1 MFSFQE
7 DVLSPVR
14 IKVIGVGGAGCNA
27 VNTMITSGLARVDF
41 ISANTD
47 LQALDRS
54 RAAYKVQLGPERTR
68 GLGAGAR
75 PEIGKESALESKDQI
90 RECLEGADMVFVT
103 AGMGGGT
110 GTGAAPI
117 VASIARELGILTVGV
132 VTKPF
137 SYEGHRR
144 MSHADEGIRDLRRHV
159 DTLLVIPNQRLLGIV
174 DKATPL
180 LEAFKVADDVLRQAI
195 QGIADV
201 ITTTGHVNV
210 DFADVRTVM
219 SHTGRAV
226 MGMGVSRGTNRAIEA
241 AQKAIC
247 SPLLEEG
254 SVEGARGV
262 LLNITGGPNMSLHE
276 IEEAASIIQQTADP
290 EANIIVGQVINPDM
304 GDDLVVTV
312 IATGFEREES
322 PSSQYRTE
330 LVLRWQ
336 RGRTRISIAPRTC
349 GGRESR
355 MTPWYGWRWLRTMN
369 GMCRRFF
376 VNRRTNHR
384 DAVGHGC
391 IGYYCT
397 GVRFCT
403 RRSAAFFRH
412 ARSCRNGDSRCWSAG
427 PGRRRARARMAVVR
441 ETSAWD

>member
-7 DVLSPVR
+7 DMLLPVR
-14 IKVIGVGGAGCNA
+14 IKVIGIGGAGCNA
-27 VNTMITSGLARVDF
+27 VNTMIASGLARVDF
-41 ISANTD
+41 IAANTD

-54 RAAYKVQLGPERTR
+54 LAPYKIQLGPERTR
-68 GLGAGAR
+68 GLGAGAK
-75 PEIGKESALESKDQI
+75 PEIGKEAALESKDHV
-90 RECLEGADMVFVT
+90 RECLEGADMAFVT

-117 VASIARELGILTVGV
+117 VASIAREMGILTVGV

-137 SYEGHRR
+137 QYEGQRR
-144 MSHADEGIRDLRRHV
+144 HKHAEEGIRDLRRHV

-174 DKATPL
+174 DKSTPL

-226 MGMGVSRGTNRAIEA
+226 MGMGVSRGPNRAIEA

-262 LLNITGGPNMSLHE
+262 LLNITGGPTMSLHE

-304 GDDLVVTV
+304 DEDLVVTV
-312 IATGFEREES
+312 IATGFEPVGDAAVS
-322 PSSQYRTE
+322 PLTTE
-330 LVLRWQ
+330 RATARASKPAQPVLAGVGAVAVDRPMKDLD
-336 RGRTRISIAPRTC
+336 RPTFLRRMSDA
-349 GGRESR
+349 RESIDR
-355 MTPWYGWRWLRTMN
+355 AALIAEDEWDVPTFLRKQA
-369 GMCRRFF
+369 
-376 VNRRTNHR
+376 
-384 DAVGHGC
+384 D
-391 IGYYCT
+391 
-397 GVRFCT
+397 
-403 RRSAAFFRH
+403 
-412 ARSCRNGDSRCWSAG
+412 
-427 PGRRRARARMAVVR
+427 
-441 ETSAWD
+441 

>member
-1 MFSFQE
+1 
-7 DVLSPVR
+7 
-14 IKVIGVGGAGCNA
+14 
-27 VNTMITSGLARVDF
+27 
-41 ISANTD
+41 
-47 LQALDRS
+47 
-54 RAAYKVQLGPERTR
+54 
-68 GLGAGAR
+68 
-75 PEIGKESALESKDQI
+75 
-90 RECLEGADMVFVT
+90 MVFVT

-137 SYEGHRR
+137 TYEGHRR

-174 DKATPL
+174 DKSTPL

-210 DFADVRTVM
+210 DFADVRTIM

-226 MGMGVSRGTNRAIEA
+226 MGMGVARGTNRAIEA

-276 IEEAASIIQQTADP
+276 IEEAATIVQQTADP

-312 IATGFEREES
+312 IATGFEREEQPAPIPVAAARS
-322 PSSQYRTE
+322 TRNGQQVATGVGASMGDRSYVDRPLKDLDRPSF
-330 LVLRWQ
+330 LR
-336 RGRTRISIAPRTC
+336 RPSDS
-349 GGRESR
+349 RESMER
-355 MTPWYGWRWLRTMN
+355 
-369 GMCRRFF
+369 
-376 VNRRTNHR
+376 V
-384 DAVGHGC
+384 
-391 IGYYCT
+391 
-397 GVRFCT
+397 
-403 RRSAAFFRH
+403 
-412 ARSCRNGDSRCWSAG
+412 
-427 PGRRRARARMAVVR
+427 AVVADD
-441 ETSAWD
+441 EWDVPTFLRKQVD

>member
-7 DVLSPVR
+7 DILSPVR

-27 VNTMITSGLARVDF
+27 VNTMIASGLARVDF
-41 ISANTD
+41 IAANTD

-68 GLGAGAR
+68 GLGAGAK

-90 RECLEGADMVFVT
+90 RECLEGADMAFVT

-144 MSHADEGIRDLRRHV
+144 MNHAEEGIRDLRRHV

-226 MGMGVSRGTNRAIEA
+226 MGMGVARGTNRAIEA

-276 IEEAASIIQQTADP
+276 IEEAASIIQQTADS

-312 IATGFEREES
+312 IATGFEREEQ
-322 PSSQYRTE
+322 PTPVGMAATRTARAPQQ
-330 LVLRWQ
+330 VLSGVGATVADRPHKDLD
-336 RGRTRISIAPRTC
+336 RPTFLRRMGEPRDSM
-349 GGRESR
+349 EHR
-355 MTPWYGWRWLRTMN
+355 MTAVADDEWDVPTFLRKQA
-369 GMCRRFF
+369 
-376 VNRRTNHR
+376 
-384 DAVGHGC
+384 D
-391 IGYYCT
+391 
-397 GVRFCT
+397 
-403 RRSAAFFRH
+403 
-412 ARSCRNGDSRCWSAG
+412 
-427 PGRRRARARMAVVR
+427 
-441 ETSAWD
+441 

>member
-7 DVLSPVR
+7 DMLSPVR
-14 IKVIGVGGAGCNA
+14 IKVIGIGGAGCNA
-27 VNTMITSGLARVDF
+27 INTMITSGLARVDF
-41 ISANTD
+41 IAGNTD
-47 LQALDRS
+47 LQALERS
-54 RAAYKVQLGPERTR
+54 LAPYKIQLGPERTR
-68 GLGAGAR
+68 GLGAGAK
-75 PEIGKESALESKDQI
+75 PEIGRDAALESKEHI

-117 VASIARELGILTVGV
+117 VASIAREMGILTVGV

-137 SYEGHRR
+137 QYEGQRR
-144 MSHADEGIRDLRRHV
+144 NRHAEEGIRDLRRHV

-174 DKATPL
+174 DKSTPL

-226 MGMGVSRGTNRAIEA
+226 MGMGVSYGPNRAIEA
-241 AQKAIC
+241 AQKAMC

-262 LLNITGGPNMSLHE
+262 LLNITGGPSMSLHE

-304 GDDLVVTV
+304 GEELIITV
-312 IATGFEREES
+312 IATGFEREEDA
-322 PSSQYRTE
+322 PSAPIGVERGMNRPAKPAPSMLAGMSASLAADRPMKD
-330 LVLRWQ
+330 LDRPAFLR
-336 RGRTRISIAPRTC
+336 RMNDV
-349 GGRESR
+349 RESMDR
-355 MTPWYGWRWLRTMN
+355 AVMTAEDEWDVPTFLRKQT
-369 GMCRRFF
+369 
-376 VNRRTNHR
+376 
-384 DAVGHGC
+384 D
-391 IGYYCT
+391 
-397 GVRFCT
+397 
-403 RRSAAFFRH
+403 
-412 ARSCRNGDSRCWSAG
+412 
-427 PGRRRARARMAVVR
+427 
-441 ETSAWD
+441 

>member
-7 DVLSPVR
+7 DMLSPVR
-14 IKVIGVGGAGCNA
+14 IKVIGIGGAGCNA
-27 VNTMITSGLARVDF
+27 INTMITSGLARVDF
-41 ISANTD
+41 IASNTD

-54 RAAYKVQLGPERTR
+54 LAPYKIQLGPERTR
-68 GLGAGAR
+68 GLGAGAK
-75 PEIGKESALESKDQI
+75 PEIGRDAALESKEHI
-90 RECLEGADMVFVT
+90 HECLEGADMVFVT

-117 VASIARELGILTVGV
+117 VASIAREMGILTVGV

-137 SYEGHRR
+137 QYEGQRR
-144 MSHADEGIRDLRRHV
+144 NKHAEEGIRDMRRHV

-174 DKATPL
+174 DKSTPL

-226 MGMGVSRGTNRAIEA
+226 MGMGISRGPNRAIEA
-241 AQKAIC
+241 AQKAMC

-262 LLNITGGPNMSLHE
+262 LLNITGGASLSLHE
-276 IEEAASIIQQTADP
+276 VEEAASIIQQTADS

-304 GDDLVVTV
+304 GEDLIITV
-312 IATGFEREES
+312 IATGFEREEDQPAAPIAGDRGVNRPAKPIQPLLAGMVAS
-322 PSSQYRTE
+322 LAADRPMKDLDRPTF
-330 LVLRWQ
+330 LR
-336 RGRTRISIAPRTC
+336 
-349 GGRESR
+349 R
-355 MTPWYGWRWLRTMN
+355 MTDMRDSTDRTAMTAEDEWDVPTFLRKQA
-369 GMCRRFF
+369 
-376 VNRRTNHR
+376 
-384 DAVGHGC
+384 D
-391 IGYYCT
+391 
-397 GVRFCT
+397 
-403 RRSAAFFRH
+403 
-412 ARSCRNGDSRCWSAG
+412 
-427 PGRRRARARMAVVR
+427 
-441 ETSAWD
+441 

>member
-7 DVLSPVR
+7 DMLSPVR
-14 IKVIGVGGAGCNA
+14 IKVIGIGGAGCNA
-27 VNTMITSGLARVDF
+27 INTMITSGLARVDF
-41 ISANTD
+41 IAGNTD

-54 RAAYKVQLGPERTR
+54 LAPYKIQLGPERTR
-68 GLGAGAR
+68 GLGAGAK
-75 PEIGKESALESKDQI
+75 PEIGRDAALESKEHI

-117 VASIARELGILTVGV
+117 VASIAREMGILTVGV

-137 SYEGHRR
+137 QYEGQRR
-144 MSHADEGIRDLRRHV
+144 HKHAEEGIRDLRRHV

-174 DKATPL
+174 DKSTPL

-226 MGMGVSRGTNRAIEA
+226 MGMGVSYGPNRAIEA
-241 AQKAIC
+241 AQKAMC

-262 LLNITGGPNMSLHE
+262 LLNITGGPSMSLHE

-304 GDDLVVTV
+304 GEELIITV
-312 IATGFEREES
+312 IATGFEREEDS
-322 PSSQYRTE
+322 VAIAIGADRGASRPAKPVPSALASMGASLAGDRPIKDLDRPTF
-330 LVLRWQ
+330 LR
-336 RGRTRISIAPRTC
+336 RMNDV
-349 GGRESR
+349 RESMDR
-355 MTPWYGWRWLRTMN
+355 AVLTAEDEWDVPTFLRKQT
-369 GMCRRFF
+369 
-376 VNRRTNHR
+376 
-384 DAVGHGC
+384 D
-391 IGYYCT
+391 
-397 GVRFCT
+397 
-403 RRSAAFFRH
+403 
-412 ARSCRNGDSRCWSAG
+412 
-427 PGRRRARARMAVVR
+427 
-441 ETSAWD
+441 

>member
-7 DVLSPVR
+7 DMLSPVR
-14 IKVIGVGGAGCNA
+14 IKVIGIGGAGCNA
-27 VNTMITSGLARVDF
+27 INTMITSGLARVDF
-41 ISANTD
+41 IASNTD

-54 RAAYKVQLGPERTR
+54 LAPYKIQLGPERTR
-68 GLGAGAR
+68 GLGAGAK
-75 PEIGKESALESKDQI
+75 PEIGRDAALESKEHI

-117 VASIARELGILTVGV
+117 VASIAREMGILTVGV

-137 SYEGHRR
+137 QYEGQRR
-144 MSHADEGIRDLRRHV
+144 NKHAEEGIRDMRRHV
-159 DTLLVIPNQRLLGIV
+159 DTLLIIPNQRLLGIV
-174 DKATPL
+174 DKSTPL

-226 MGMGVSRGTNRAIEA
+226 MGMGVSRGPNRAIEA
-241 AQKAIC
+241 AQKAMC

-262 LLNITGGPNMSLHE
+262 LLNITGGASLSLHE
-276 IEEAASIIQQTADP
+276 VEEAASIIQQTADS

-304 GDDLVVTV
+304 GEDLIITV
-312 IATGFEREES
+312 IATGFEREEDQPTAPMAS
-322 PSSQYRTE
+322 DRGVNRPAKPIQPLLAGMVASLAADRPMKDLDRPTF
-330 LVLRWQ
+330 LR
-336 RGRTRISIAPRTC
+336 
-349 GGRESR
+349 R
-355 MTPWYGWRWLRTMN
+355 MTEMRDPTDRAAMTAEDEWDVPTFLRKQA
-369 GMCRRFF
+369 
-376 VNRRTNHR
+376 
-384 DAVGHGC
+384 D
-391 IGYYCT
+391 
-397 GVRFCT
+397 
-403 RRSAAFFRH
+403 
-412 ARSCRNGDSRCWSAG
+412 
-427 PGRRRARARMAVVR
+427 
-441 ETSAWD
+441 

>member
-1 MFSFQE
+1 MFSFEE
-7 DVLSPVR
+7 DVVSPVR

-27 VNTMITSGLARVDF
+27 LNTMITSGLARVDF
-41 ISANTD
+41 IAANTD

-54 RAAYKVQLGPERTR
+54 RASYKVQLGPERTR
-68 GLGAGAR
+68 GLGAGAK
-75 PEIGKESALESKDQI
+75 PEVGKDSALESKDHI

-144 MSHADEGIRDLRRHV
+144 MIHAEEGIRDLRRHV

-226 MGMGVSRGTNRAIEA
+226 MGMGVARGTNRAIEA

-276 IEEAASIIQQTADP
+276 IEEAATIVQQTADP

-312 IATGFEREES
+312 IATGFEREEQPTPIPMAAARS
-322 PSSQYRTE
+322 
-330 LVLRWQ
+330 
-336 RGRTRISIAPRTC
+336 PRT
-349 GGRESR
+349 GQQAMNGAGQTAGERSYAERPRKDLDRPTFLRRMGDPRESMER
-355 MTPWYGWRWLRTMN
+355 
-369 GMCRRFF
+369 
-376 VNRRTNHR
+376 V
-384 DAVGHGC
+384 
-391 IGYYCT
+391 
-397 GVRFCT
+397 
-403 RRSAAFFRH
+403 
-412 ARSCRNGDSRCWSAG
+412 
-427 PGRRRARARMAVVR
+427 AVVTDD
-441 ETSAWD
+441 EWDVPTFLRKQVD

>member
-7 DVLSPVR
+7 DVLLPVR

-27 VNTMITSGLARVDF
+27 VNTMIGSSLARVDF

-54 RAAYKVQLGPERTR
+54 LAPYKIQLGPERTR
-68 GLGAGAR
+68 GLGAGAK
-75 PEIGKESALESKDQI
+75 PEIGKDAALESKDHI

-137 SYEGHRR
+137 QYEGQRR
-144 MSHADEGIRDLRRHV
+144 HKHAEEGIRDLRRHV

-174 DKATPL
+174 DKSTPL

-210 DFADVRTVM
+210 DFADVRTIM

-276 IEEAASIIQQTADP
+276 IEEAASIIQQTADS

-312 IATGFEREES
+312 IATGFERDEE
-322 PSSQYRTE
+322 PAAMTVPTERTS
-330 LVLRWQ
+330 LRAPKPAPPVLAGVGAAGAVDRPMKDLD
-336 RGRTRISIAPRTC
+336 RPTFLRRMSDA
-349 GGRESR
+349 RESIDR
-355 MTPWYGWRWLRTMN
+355 AALAAEDEWDVPTFLRKQA
-369 GMCRRFF
+369 
-376 VNRRTNHR
+376 
-384 DAVGHGC
+384 D
-391 IGYYCT
+391 
-397 GVRFCT
+397 
-403 RRSAAFFRH
+403 
-412 ARSCRNGDSRCWSAG
+412 
-427 PGRRRARARMAVVR
+427 
-441 ETSAWD
+441 

>member
-7 DVLSPVR
+7 DILSPVR
-14 IKVIGVGGAGCNA
+14 IKVIGIGGAGCNA
-27 VNTMITSGLARVDF
+27 INTMITSGLARVDF
-41 ISANTD
+41 IASNTD
-47 LQALDRS
+47 LQALERS
-54 RAAYKVQLGPERTR
+54 LAPYKIQLGPERTR
-68 GLGAGAR
+68 GLGAGAK
-75 PEIGKESALESKDQI
+75 PEIGRDAALESKEHI

-117 VASIARELGILTVGV
+117 VASIAREMGILTVGV

-137 SYEGHRR
+137 QYEGQRR
-144 MSHADEGIRDLRRHV
+144 NRHAEEGIRDLRRHV

-174 DKATPL
+174 DKSTPL

-226 MGMGVSRGTNRAIEA
+226 MGMGVSYGPNRAIEA
-241 AQKAIC
+241 AQKAMC

-262 LLNITGGPNMSLHE
+262 LLNITGGASMSLHE

-304 GDDLVVTV
+304 GEELIITV
-312 IATGFEREES
+312 IATGFERDEDS
-322 PSSQYRTE
+322 PAAPIGVERGMNRPAKPVPSMLAGMGASLTADRPMKD
-330 LVLRWQ
+330 LDRPAFLR
-336 RGRTRISIAPRTC
+336 RMNDM
-349 GGRESR
+349 RESMDR
-355 MTPWYGWRWLRTMN
+355 AVMTAEDEWDVPTFLRKQT
-369 GMCRRFF
+369 
-376 VNRRTNHR
+376 
-384 DAVGHGC
+384 D
-391 IGYYCT
+391 
-397 GVRFCT
+397 
-403 RRSAAFFRH
+403 
-412 ARSCRNGDSRCWSAG
+412 
-427 PGRRRARARMAVVR
+427 
-441 ETSAWD
+441 

>member
-7 DVLSPVR
+7 DCLSPVR

-41 ISANTD
+41 IAANTD

-68 GLGAGAR
+68 GLGAGAK

-90 RECLEGADMVFVT
+90 RECLDGADMVFVT

-144 MSHADEGIRDLRRHV
+144 MTHADEGIRDLRRHV

-226 MGMGVSRGTNRAIEA
+226 MGMGVSRGNNRAIEA

-262 LLNITGGPNMSLHE
+262 LLNISGGPNMSLHE
-276 IEEAASIIQQTADP
+276 IEEAASIIQQAADA

-312 IATGFEREES
+312 IATGFERDEQPVAVGVAAARS
-322 PSSQYRTE
+322 VRAGQPASNAVAAAVADRPHKDLDRPTY
-330 LVLRWQ
+330 LR
-336 RGRTRISIAPRTC
+336 
-349 GGRESR
+349 R
-355 MTPWYGWRWLRTMN
+355 MGDQ
-369 GMCRRFF
+369 
-376 VNRRTNHR
+376 R
-384 DAVGHGC
+384 DAIERLTVL
-391 IGYYCT
+391 
-397 GVRFCT
+397 
-403 RRSAAFFRH
+403 A
-412 ARSCRNGDSRCWSAG
+412 DD
-427 PGRRRARARMAVVR
+427 
-441 ETSAWD
+441 EWDVPTFLRKQTD

>member
-7 DVLSPVR
+7 DLLSPVR
-14 IKVIGVGGAGCNA
+14 IKVIGIGGGGCNA
-27 VNTMITSGLARVDF
+27 INTMITSGLARVDF
-41 ISANTD
+41 IASNTD

-54 RAAYKVQLGPERTR
+54 LAPYKIQLGPERTR
-68 GLGAGAR
+68 GLGAGAK
-75 PEIGKESALESKDQI
+75 PEIGRDAALESKEHI

-117 VASIARELGILTVGV
+117 VASIAREMGILTVGV
-132 VTKPF
+132 VTRPF
-137 SYEGHRR
+137 QYEGKRR
-144 MSHADEGIRDLRRHV
+144 NKHAEEGIRDLRRHV

-174 DKATPL
+174 DKSTPL

-226 MGMGVSRGTNRAIEA
+226 MGMGVSYGPNRAIEA
-241 AQKAIC
+241 AQKAMC

-262 LLNITGGPNMSLHE
+262 LLNITGGPSMSLHE

-304 GDDLVVTV
+304 GEELIITV
-312 IATGFEREES
+312 IATGFEREEDS
-322 PSSQYRTE
+322 AAATIGTDRGMSRPAKPVPS
-330 LVLRWQ
+330 VLAGMGASLAVDRPMKDLD
-336 RGRTRISIAPRTC
+336 RPAFLRRMNEA
-349 GGRESR
+349 RESMDR
-355 MTPWYGWRWLRTMN
+355 AVLTAEDEWDVPTFLRKQT
-369 GMCRRFF
+369 
-376 VNRRTNHR
+376 
-384 DAVGHGC
+384 D
-391 IGYYCT
+391 
-397 GVRFCT
+397 
-403 RRSAAFFRH
+403 
-412 ARSCRNGDSRCWSAG
+412 
-427 PGRRRARARMAVVR
+427 
-441 ETSAWD
+441 

>member
-7 DVLSPVR
+7 DCLSPVR

-41 ISANTD
+41 IAANTD

-68 GLGAGAR
+68 GLGAGAK

-144 MSHADEGIRDLRRHV
+144 MTHADEGIRDLRRHV

-180 LEAFKVADDVLRQAI
+180 LDAFKVADDVLRQAI

-262 LLNITGGPNMSLHE
+262 LLNISGGPNMSLHE
-276 IEEAASIIQQTADP
+276 IEEAASIIQQAADA

-312 IATGFEREES
+312 IATGFERDEQ
-322 PSSQYRTE
+322 PMPVGIAAART
-330 LVLRWQ
+330 VRAAQ
-336 RGRTRISIAPRTC
+336 PGS
-349 GGRESR
+349 
-355 MTPWYGWRWLRTMN
+355 N
-369 GMCRRFF
+369 
-376 VNRRTNHR
+376 
-384 DAVGHGC
+384 AVGAAVADRPHKDLDRPT
-391 IGYYCT
+391 YL
-397 GVRFCT
+397 
-403 RRSAAFFRH
+403 RRMGDQREAIERLAVAA
-412 ARSCRNGDSRCWSAG
+412 DD
-427 PGRRRARARMAVVR
+427 
-441 ETSAWD
+441 EWDVPTFLRKQTD

>member
-7 DVLSPVR
+7 DHVTPVR

-27 VNTMITSGLARVDF
+27 VNTMIAAGLSRVEF
-41 ISANTD
+41 IAANTD

-54 RAAYKVQLGPERTR
+54 RATFKIQLGPERTR
-68 GLGAGAR
+68 GLGAGAK
-75 PEIGKESALESKDQI
+75 PEVGKDAALESKDNI
-90 RECLEGADMVFVT
+90 RNSMEGSDMVFVT

-117 VASIARELGILTVGV
+117 VASIARELGILTVAV

-137 SYEGHRR
+137 QYEGQRR
-144 MSHADEGIRDLRRHV
+144 MTHAEEGIRDLRRHV
-159 DTLLVIPNQRLLGIV
+159 DTVLVIPNQRLLGIV

-241 AQKAIC
+241 AQKAVC

-262 LLNITGGPNMSLHE
+262 LLNITGGPTMSLHE
-276 IEEAASIIQQTADP
+276 IEEAASIIQQAADP
-290 EANIIVGQVINPDM
+290 EANIIVGQVINPDV
-304 GDDLVVTV
+304 GDDLIVTV
-312 IATGFEREES
+312 IATGFEREEHPAAKAPVVDRS
-322 PSSQYRTE
+322 AVR
-330 LVLRWQ
+330 
-336 RGRTRISIAPRTC
+336 APR
-349 GGRESR
+349 
-355 MTPWYGWRWLRTMN
+355 N
-369 GMCRRFF
+369 GQQ
-376 VNRRTNHR
+376 VL
-384 DAVGHGC
+384 
-391 IGYYCT
+391 T
-397 GVRFCT
+397 GVAAAAAEPMRKDLDRPAFLRRMNET
-403 RRSAAFFRH
+403 REPKERV
-412 ARSCRNGDSRCWSAG
+412 
-427 PGRRRARARMAVVR
+427 AVPADD
-441 ETSAWD
+441 EWDVPTFLRKQSDYA

>member
-14 IKVIGVGGAGCNA
+14 IKVIGIGGAGCNA
-27 VNTMITSGLARVDF
+27 INTMITSGLSRVDF
-41 ISANTD
+41 IASNTD

-54 RAAYKVQLGPERTR
+54 LAPYKIQLGPDRTR
-68 GLGAGAR
+68 GLGAGAK
-75 PEIGKESALESKDQI
+75 PEIGRDAALESREHI
-90 RECLEGADMVFVT
+90 RECIDGADMVFVT

-117 VASIARELGILTVGV
+117 VASIAREMGILTVGV

-137 SYEGHRR
+137 QYEGQRR
-144 MSHADEGIRDLRRHV
+144 HKHAEEGIRELRRHV
-159 DTLLVIPNQRLLGIV
+159 DTLLIIPNQRLLGIV

-226 MGMGVSRGTNRAIEA
+226 MGMGVAQGQNRAIEA
-241 AQKAIC
+241 AQKAMC

-262 LLNITGGPNMSLHE
+262 LLNITGGPSMSLHE

-290 EANIIVGQVINPDM
+290 EANIIVGQVINPDI
-304 GDDLVVTV
+304 GEELIITV
-312 IATGFEREES
+312 IATGFERDENLAIAG
-322 PSSQYRTE
+322 TE
-330 LVLRWQ
+330 ADRVPNRLTKPIQPVLAGVVASLGSERPVKDLD
-336 RGRTRISIAPRTC
+336 RPTFLRRMSEA
-349 GGRESR
+349 RESADR
-355 MTPWYGWRWLRTMN
+355 AALTAEDEWDVPTFLRKQA
-369 GMCRRFF
+369 
-376 VNRRTNHR
+376 
-384 DAVGHGC
+384 D
-391 IGYYCT
+391 
-397 GVRFCT
+397 
-403 RRSAAFFRH
+403 
-412 ARSCRNGDSRCWSAG
+412 
-427 PGRRRARARMAVVR
+427 
-441 ETSAWD
+441 

>member
-7 DVLSPVR
+7 DCLLPVR

-27 VNTMITSGLARVDF
+27 INTMITSGVARVDF
-41 ISANTD
+41 IAANTD

-54 RAAYKVQLGPERTR
+54 RASYKVQLGPERTR
-68 GLGAGAR
+68 GLGAGAK

-90 RECLEGADMVFVT
+90 RECLEGADLVFVT
-103 AGMGGGT
+103 AGMGG

-144 MSHADEGIRDLRRHV
+144 MTHADEGIRDLRRHV

-210 DFADVRTVM
+210 DFADVRTIM

-226 MGMGVSRGTNRAIEA
+226 MGMGVSRGNNRAIEA

-247 SPLLEEG
+247 RPLLEEG

-312 IATGFEREES
+312 IATGFEREDQ
-322 PSSQYRTE
+322 PSSKPVAPER
-330 LVLRWQ
+330 LV
-336 RGRTRISIAPRTC
+336 AK
-349 GGRESR
+349 
-355 MTPWYGWRWLRTMN
+355 N
-369 GMCRRFF
+369 
-376 VNRRTNHR
+376 
-384 DAVGHGC
+384 
-391 IGYYCT
+391 
-397 GVRFCT
+397 
-403 RRSAAFFRH
+403 
-412 ARSCRNGDSRCWSAG
+412 
-427 PGRRRARARMAVVR
+427 
-441 ETSAWD
+441 